1 MNLLIVDDEQSM
13 RELLEIVFREEGYGV
28 LTASS
33 LESAYETVRKND
45 VDIVVSDL
53 KLSDGTG
60 MDLLQTLREEKPE
73 ILFIL
78 ITAYASAD
86 SAIDALK
93 YGAFDY
99 VTKPFD
105 VEELKSIVHNAVER
119 SVQVQSSPHL
129 PPGENQPPRIVGISP
144 AMLKI
149 YKTIGVVA
157 PTDST
162 ILLTGESG
170 TGKEMIARVIHE
182 SSPRKGFSF
191 VSINCG
197 SLPET
202 LLESELFGYMKG
214 AFTGAFA
221 NKKGLFEEAHRGTLL
236 LDEIAETSL
245 AMQVKLLR
253 AIQEKRIR
261 RLGSTE
267 EIPVDVRIIA
277 ATNKD
282 LAAQIRKGAFR
293 EDLYYRIAVIPIHL
307 PPIRERREDIPQL
320 ANYFLQRFSRKLAKD
335 IKGFER
341 VAMEKLMVHDW
352 KGNVR
357 ELENVVERAVALETT
372 DMIQLERLPDEVV
385 SSGRM
390 SLEESIPQSELPED
404 GLNIDHYLEAIERR
418 LILKALER
426 TGGVQIK
433 AAKVLQISYRSFIH
447 RMHKLG
453 INQP

>member
-33 LESAYETVRKND
+33 LESAYEAVRKND

-105 VEELKSIVHNAVER
+105 VEELKGIVHNAVER

-129 PPGENQPPRIVGISP
+129 PPGENAPPRIVGISP

-170 TGKEMIARVIHE
+170 TGKEMIARVIHD

-282 LAAQIRKGAFR
+282 LAGQIRKGAFR

-320 ANYFLQRFSRKLAKD
+320 ANYFLQRFSRKLSKD
-335 IKGFER
+335 LKGFER
-341 VAMEKLMVHDW
+341 AAMEKLMAHEW

-372 DMIQLERLPDEVV
+372 DMIQLERLPEEVV
-385 SSGRM
+385 LSGRVSM
-390 SLEESIPQSELPED
+390 EEFIPQSELPEE

-453 INQP
+453 INLP